1 MIKSSAPDPYSWK
14 EGASLWMGMVFL
26 AFTGPLSSI
35 GSPITLIILPRVS
48 GPTGTI
54 MGLPVSATSYPLT
67 RPSVESK
74 AIVRT
79 LFPPKCWATSRTKRC
94 GVPCTSRAFRMGGRS
109 PSNYTSTTAP
119 MTYEILPTPLLPV
132 ENIPTSQ

>member
-1 MIKSSAPDPYSWK
+1 M
-14 EGASLWMGMVFL
+14 
-26 AFTGPLSSI
+26 
-35 GSPITLIILPRVS
+35 GSPMTFIILPRVS
-48 GPTGTI
+48 GPTGTM
-54 MGLPVSATSYPLT
+54 MGLPVSFTSCPLT

-94 GVPCTSRAFRMGGRS
+94 CVPCTSRAFKIGGSS

-119 MTYEILPTPLLPV
+119 MTWDTFPTTNCPL
-132 ENIPTSQ
+132 ENIPIGRRGTLDGLNRRRRLTLCNKLRKHGCPDLFE